1 MKEIVVRFV
10 IGYSVG
16 WCIAGYLYG
25 LKKVEIAPEV
35 LEILEDETSLQYA
48 NYLKK
53 ANREKKG

>member
-1 MKEIVVRFV
+1 VRFV
-10 IGYSVG
+10 IGYAVG
-16 WCIAGYLYG
+16 WSIAGYLYG
-25 LKKVEIAPEV
+25 FKKVEVAPEV

>member
-1 MKEIVVRFV
+1 MQ
-10 IGYSVG
+10 SG
-16 WCIAGYLYG
+16 WSIAGYHYG
-25 LKKVEIAPEV
+25 FKKVEVAPEI